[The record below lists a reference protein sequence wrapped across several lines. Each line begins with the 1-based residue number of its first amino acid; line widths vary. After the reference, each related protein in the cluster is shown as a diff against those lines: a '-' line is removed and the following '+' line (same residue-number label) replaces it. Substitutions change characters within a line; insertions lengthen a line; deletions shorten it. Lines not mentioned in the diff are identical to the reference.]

1 MFESESKHLVPVV
14 LVNVLVLF
22 ELVVTVLVLLD
33 AGSVV
38 NLLVV
43 DAVIV
48 VNLLVVDAVIV
59 VNLLVVD
66 AVIVLKLLVGAVLV
80 VNELVFVDVVLV
92 VTVLVFKAVELP
104 NIVVELL
111 LISNVSH
118 FEPCSNK
125 NVEIYKVFMVANCT
139 CKIFNTCTDRK
150 RTNLCACSSIQ
161 TKRIAQT
168 GIFRKISS

>member
-1 MFESESKHLVPVV
+1 MNTNVLFSLFVKSHLVAVVV
-14 LVNVLVLF
+14 LVVVVMVALVVVVLVL
-22 ELVVTVLVLLD
+22 VVVVLVL
-33 AGSVV
+33 
-38 NLLVV
+38 
-43 DAVIV
+43 
-48 VNLLVVDAVIV
+48 
-59 VNLLVVD
+59 
-66 AVIVLKLLVGAVLV
+66 
-80 VNELVFVDVVLV
+80 VDVVLV

>member
-1 MFESESKHLVPVV
+1 V

-59 VNLLVVD
+59 V
-66 AVIVLKLLVGAVLV
+66 KLLVGA
-80 VNELVFVDVVLV
+80 VLV
-92 VTVLVFKAVELP
+92 VTVLVFKAVELI
-104 NIVVELL
+104 NKVVELL

-168 GIFRKISS
+168 GIFRKIST

>member
-59 VNLLVVD
+59 V
-66 AVIVLKLLVGAVLV
+66 KLLVGA
-80 VNELVFVDVVLV
+80 VLV
-92 VTVLVFKAVELP
+92 VTVLVFKAVELI
-104 NIVVELL
+104 NKVVELL

-168 GIFRKISS
+168 SIFRKISS

>member
-59 VNLLVVD
+59 V
-66 AVIVLKLLVGAVLV
+66 KLLVGAVLV

-92 VTVLVFKAVELP
+92 VTVLVFKAVELI
-104 NIVVELL
+104 NKVVELL

-161 TKRIAQT
+161 TKCIAQT